1 VTIALFEKEVNK
13 RRRRILLNKFFYI
26 LFINV
31 GAVFLNVIFVIGIMK
46 ISDLKWTEAILIL
59 MASILTMNLLY
70 RKL

>member
-1 VTIALFEKEVNK
+1 MTIALFEKEVNK